1 MTEILDAYSL
11 FMNVT
16 RFNIDSDQHV
26 WLTGNDYA
34 SAEDLEGEYLGDVLN
49 AWLAYSSTPEA
60 TTATPTST
68 PAATTAAPHVTTAT
82 PTLTPTVKPTPT
94 TASSKTSKPSA
105 SSQQAQQAQQLQDL
119 KQLMCSLLSQFN
131 LRAPLC

>member
-1 MTEILDAYSL
+1 MSSLKNKAPNTEWLFIGSTSDHTQRKFYELVLLGIAGYPFTNLLPADEFYGNMTEILDAYSL

-49 AWLAYSSTPEA
+49 SS
-60 TTATPTST
+60 
-68 PAATTAAPHVTTAT
+68 
-82 PTLTPTVKPTPT
+82 L
-94 TASSKTSKPSA
+94 
-105 SSQQAQQAQQLQDL
+105 
-119 KQLMCSLLSQFN
+119 
-131 LRAPLC
+131 